1 MSERF
6 DAIVVGAGPA
16 GTAAALT
23 MARGGLNVI
32 VIERGEFPG
41 AKNVF
46 GGVLYRHHFEELIPE
61 WWTRAPLE
69 RPIVEQNYWLL
80 NGDGAVKIGHRSRR
94 YLDGKPN
101 NFTAMRAKFDRWFA
115 QQAEEAGAL
124 IICETTATELLM
136 EGDRVIGVRTDRD
149 EGDVYAEAVI
159 IADGANSLL
168 TQQLRAR
175 PELSPGELSLVVK
188 QTLALPRE
196 KIEDRFGLE
205 KDEGATIEIL
215 GAPSQGMVGLGFLY
229 TNKDSLSLGLGIM
242 VDDLMATGA
251 RPYELLEAM
260 KQHPALRKLL
270 QGAELKEY
278 AAHLIPEGG
287 LRAMPKLA
295 GPGWMICGDA
305 AGMVN
310 AVHREGTNLAAASGR
325 MAGEA
330 VVTMARSG
338 DFTPEGFQAYARAVQ
353 ASFIQRDLA
362 KYQRLPAFL
371 HEHKELLMGRMPEAL
386 NDCLYEWFNVDE
398 RPKTEHQRQIAQNI
412 KGMAGGAWG
421 LLRLASRGWRAINE

>member
-1 MSERF
+1 VSERF

-16 GTAAALT
+16 GIAAALT
-23 MARGGLNVI
+23 MARSGLNVL

-46 GGVLYRHHFEELIPE
+46 GGVVYRHHFEELIPE
-61 WWTRAPLE
+61 WWTKAPLE

-80 NGDGAVKIGHRSRR
+80 DGDGAVKIGHRSRR

-101 NFTAMRAKFDRWFA
+101 NFTAMRARFDRWFA

-124 IICETTATELLM
+124 IICETTVTELLK
-136 EGDRVIGVRTDRD
+136 EGDRVVGVRTDRD
-149 EGDVYAEAVI
+149 EGDVYAQAVI
-159 IADGANSLL
+159 IAEGVNSVLS
-168 TQQLRAR
+168 QQVGAR
-175 PELSPGELSLVVK
+175 PELQPGEVSLVVK
-188 QTLALPRE
+188 QTLALPEE

-215 GAPSQGMVGLGFLY
+215 GAPSQGMVGLGFVY
-229 TNKDSLSLGLGIM
+229 TNKDTLSLGLGIM
-242 VDDLMATGA
+242 VDDLAATGA

-270 QGAELKEY
+270 QGAEVKEY

-287 LRAMPKLA
+287 LRSMPKLA

-310 AVHREGTNLAAASGR
+310 AVHREGTNLAVTSGKL
-325 MAGEA
+325 AGEA
-330 VVTMARSG
+330 VVAMARSG
-338 DFTPEGFQAYARAVQ
+338 DFSPAGFEAYAQAVR
-353 ASFIQRDLA
+353 ASFIHRDLA

-371 HEHKELLMGRMPEAL
+371 HDHKDLLMGRMPQTL
-386 NDCLYEWFNVDE
+386 NECLYEWFNVDG
-398 RPKTEHQRQIAQNI
+398 RPKAEHQRQIVQNI
-412 KGMAGGAWG
+412 KAMAGGTWG
-421 LLRLASRGWRAINE
+421 LLRLANRGWRAINE